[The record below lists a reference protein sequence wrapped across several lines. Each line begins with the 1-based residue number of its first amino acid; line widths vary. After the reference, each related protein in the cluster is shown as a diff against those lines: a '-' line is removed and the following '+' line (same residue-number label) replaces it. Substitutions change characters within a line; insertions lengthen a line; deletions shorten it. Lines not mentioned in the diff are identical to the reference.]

1 MSYAQ
6 TTLPGIFSRIL
17 GAALLC
23 IQLHAFAANE
33 RVALL
38 IGNNQ
43 YPSSPLRNAVN
54 DARDLGDAL
63 KELGFKVIIRENT
76 SRKEM
81 IEAIREFGNALEGSQ
96 AALFFYA
103 GHAMQFKD
111 RNYLIPIDAA
121 MGSEDDVTFFSV
133 EVGQVFDRMDRA
145 RTRFNFLIL
154 DACRDNPF
162 ASSFKASSAGLAQ
175 MSAPQGTIISYAT
188 APGAVAQD
196 GFGRNG
202 TFTKYLLKHIR
213 SPDVPVEIMFKRV
226 REDVVQETKRQQSP
240 WDSSSLKGDFTF
252 NTTGKTLAS
261 AAPVAAASGPSSDA
275 QLAIE
280 REFWISVRESSRADD
295 IQAYLD
301 KYPAGQFSAL
311 AKNRLD
317 ALIRPARTQVA
328 AAPATE
334 TRPADSAR
342 PAAPTSTATVAEP
355 KAAQSGPRA
364 AAAKAAATE
373 AAPEEKVVVA
383 AAAPSPQPAPPMP
396 AVPPQQVKEL
406 EGGTREVTFV
416 DGSVYRGSVRG
427 VDLHGKGEF
436 VSKSG
441 FRYSGDFKDGL
452 KQGQGTYTWQNGD
465 AYTGEFVEDKP
476 SGKGLYQFASGDRYE
491 GEVRAGVI
499 VGKGA
504 YSTKGGDRFEGTF
517 ADGKPDGSGVYRFAS
532 GDRYE
537 GEMAA
542 GRVSGK
548 GAYFSASGDRIE
560 GLFVDGKP
568 SIGTYYFSG
577 GDRYEGDIAG
587 GTLTGKGIYHYT
599 NGLKYDGEMVQGKP
613 NGRGVFWFADG
624 TRFEGVFEDGL
635 KKAKGI
641 LVAKDGTQQP
651 AEITEGTVRLG
662 N

>member
-1 MSYAQ
+1 
-6 TTLPGIFSRIL
+6 
-17 GAALLC
+17 
-23 IQLHAFAANE
+23 
-33 RVALL
+33 
-38 IGNNQ
+38 
-43 YPSSPLRNAVN
+43 
-54 DARDLGDAL
+54 
-63 KELGFKVIIRENT
+63 
-76 SRKEM
+76 
-81 IEAIREFGNALEGSQ
+81 
-96 AALFFYA
+96 LFFYA

-145 RTRFNFLIL
+145 KTRFNFLVL

-162 ASSFKASSAGLAQ
+162 ASSFKVSAAGLAQ

-226 REDVVQETKRQQSP
+226 REDVVQETRRQQSP
-240 WDSSSLKGDFTF
+240 WDSSSLKGDFSF
-252 NTTGKTLAS
+252 NTTGKAL
-261 AAPVAAASGPSSDA
+261 AAASSVAQSSGPSSDA

-280 REFWISVRESSRADD
+280 REFWISVRDSSRPDD

-311 AKNRLD
+311 AKNRLE
-317 ALIRPARTQVA
+317 ALIRPARTKVA
-328 AAPATE
+328 AAPDAKPEESAVRADAAAGAPATQAKPSLPE
-334 TRPADSAR
+334 PRP
-342 PAAPTSTATVAEP
+342 PAASKPETAPV
-355 KAAQSGPRA
+355 
-364 AAAKAAATE
+364 
-373 AAPEEKVVVA
+373 EKVVVA
-383 AAAPSPQPAPPMP
+383 AVAPAPEAAAPKPA
-396 AVPPQQVKEL
+396 APPQQVKEL
-406 EGGTREVTFV
+406 EGGTREVTFG
-416 DGSVYRGSVRG
+416 DGSVYRGGVRG
-427 VDLHGKGEF
+427 VELHGKGEF

-441 FRYSGDFKDGL
+441 FSYSGEFKDGL

-465 AYTGEFVEDKP
+465 KFIGEFAEDKP
-476 SGKGLYQFASGDRYE
+476 NGKGRYEFASGDRYE

-504 YSTKGGDRFEGTF
+504 YTTRDGDRFEGAFTG
-517 ADGKPDGSGVYRFAS
+517 GKPDGSGVYKFAS

-537 GEMAA
+537 GEMVA
-542 GRVSGK
+542 GKVSGK
-548 GAYFSASGDRIE
+548 GTYVSANGDRIE

-568 SIGTYYFSG
+568 SIGTYFFSG

-587 GTLTGKGIYHYT
+587 GTLTGKGTYHYG
-599 NGLKYDGEMVQGKP
+599 NGLKYEGEMVLGKP
-613 NGRGVFWFADG
+613 NGRGVFWFTDG
-624 TRFEGVFEDGL
+624 TRFDGIFEDGL
-635 KKAKGI
+635 KRARGVLI
-641 LVAKDGTQQP
+641 GKDDTRQN
-651 AEITEGTVRLG
+651 AEITDGTVRLA

>member
-1 MSYAQ
+1 MTDAHKFHA
-6 TTLPGIFSRIL
+6 GNFSRLL
-17 GAALLC
+17 GAVLLC
-23 IQLHAFAANE
+23 AHVHALAANE

-43 YPSSPLRNAVN
+43 YASSPLRNAVN

-63 KELGFKVIIRENT
+63 KELGFKVIVRENT

-96 AALFFYA
+96 SALFFYA

-162 ASSFKASSAGLAQ
+162 ASSFKVSAAGLAQ

-226 REDVVQETKRQQSP
+226 REDVVQETRRQQSP
-240 WDSSSLKGDFTF
+240 WDSSSLKGDFSF

-261 AAPVAAASGPSSDA
+261 AALSAPAAGPSTDA

-280 REFWISVRESSRADD
+280 REFWISVRDSNRADD

-301 KYPAGQFSAL
+301 KYPGGQFSAL
-311 AKNRLD
+311 ARNRLE
-317 ALIRPARTQVA
+317 ALIRPARTHVA
-328 AAPATE
+328 AAPVAE
-334 TRPADSAR
+334 PRQAEAVK
-342 PAAPTSTATVAEP
+342 PAAPATATPSA
-355 KAAQSGPRA
+355 GPRA
-364 AAAKAAATE
+364 AQAEPRAPAAKPEAE
-373 AAPEEKVVVA
+373 AAPVEKVVVA
-383 AAAPSPQPAPPMP
+383 VATPSPEAMPRKP
-396 AVPPQQVKEL
+396 AVPLQEFKEL
-406 EGGTREVTFV
+406 EGGTREVTFG
-416 DGSVYRGSVRG
+416 DGSVYRGGVRG
-427 VDLHGKGEF
+427 VELHGKGEF

-441 FRYSGDFKDGL
+441 FRYSGEFKDGL
-452 KQGQGTYTWQNGD
+452 KQGLGTYTWQNGD
-465 AYTGEFVEDKP
+465 KYTGEFVADKP
-476 SGKGLYQFASGDRYE
+476 AGNGRYEFSSGDQYE
-491 GEVRAGVI
+491 GEVRDGVI

-504 YSTKGGDRFEGTF
+504 YSSKNGDRFEGTF
-517 ADGKPDGSGVYRFAS
+517 TDGKPDGTGVYKFAS

-537 GEMAA
+537 GAMVA

-548 GAYFSASGDRIE
+548 GVYVSASGDRIE

-568 SIGTYYFSG
+568 SIGTYFFSG

-587 GTLTGKGIYHYT
+587 GTLTGKGTYHYT
-599 NGLKYDGEMVQGKP
+599 NGLKYEGEMVLGKP

-624 TRFEGVFEDGL
+624 TRFDGVFEDGL
-635 KKAKGI
+635 KKAKGALI
-641 LVAKDGTQQP
+641 ARDGTHQP
-651 AEITEGTVRLG
+651 AEIADGTVRLD